1 MENNFEK
8 QMENLETPK
17 TEFVKHQ
24 EILKI
29 GMVNAKKSARIGI
42 LFILAPILI
51 LLLAFVKIKLLI
63 GFDFFVKFEKM
74 FTTTGE
80 NGLPGYLPF
89 ILFVVLPLIAFFINL
104 LAVSHSYINKTTRE
118 LIITIKYRLRNVIVL
133 IVSTIIIA
141 TFFVYFIFFY

>member
-104 LAVSHSYINKTTRE
+104 LAVSHFYINKTTRE